1 MSLYGMMRTGVS
13 GMAAQANRLSTVA
26 DNIANSSTT
35 GYKRAYTEFSSL
47 VLPST
52 PGSYNSGGVTTNVL
66 NSISKQGA
74 LQYTTST
81 TDLAVDGNGFFVV
94 RDASGSPFLTR
105 AGSFVPDGQGR
116 LINSA
121 GYQLMGYSYA
131 NGVPAATANGF
142 EGLVPVQIS
151 ATELTALPT
160 KNGIF
165 TANLPSDA
173 TVVAPPLP
181 SGNLA
186 GATYTAKSSM
196 VVYDNLG
203 GKKILDVY
211 YTKTGANTWD
221 VAVFDQSK
229 AASGT
234 TSFPY
239 AAGGLL
245 SNSTLTFDG
254 TTGKLVPPAAP
265 PAVDPSILTFTVPG
279 GAPMTLDMSKMTQLA
294 SPYAV
299 TKAVTDG
306 NGPSTIER
314 VQFDTDGTMYAQ
326 YADGSMKPLF
336 KIPLADVASPDRL
349 IQKSGNVF
357 SQGADSGDVQ
367 IGFADA
373 GGRGKMV
380 SGAVENSNVDIA
392 EELTAMIESQ
402 RNYTANSKV
411 FQTGADLMDIL
422 VNLKR

>member
-13 GMAAQANRLSTVA
+13 GMNAQANRLSTVA

-52 PGSYNSGGVTTNVL
+52 PGAYNSGGVTTKVL
-66 NSISKQGA
+66 NAIAKDGT
-74 LQYTTST
+74 LQYTTSG
-81 TDLAVDGNGFFVV
+81 TDLAVQGNGFFVV
-94 RDASGSPFLTR
+94 QDASGSPYLTR

-116 LINSA
+116 LINAA

-142 EGLVPVQIS
+142 DGLVPVQIS
-151 ATELTALPT
+151 SSELTALPT
-160 KNGIF
+160 KNATF
-165 TANLPSDA
+165 TANLQSDA
-173 TVVAPPLP
+173 AVVTGPLP
-181 SGNLA
+181 SGNAA
-186 GATYTAKSSM
+186 GATYTSKSSM
-196 VVYDNLG
+196 VMYDNLG
-203 GKKILDVY
+203 AKKIVDIY

-229 AASGT
+229 AAPG

-245 SNSTLTFDG
+245 TNSTMTFDG
-254 TTGKLVPPAAP
+254 TTGKLTSAG
-265 PAVDPSILTFTVPG
+265 SLSFTVPN
-279 GAPMTLDMSKMTQLA
+279 GAPVSLDISKMTQLA
-294 SPYAV
+294 SPYTV
-299 TKAVTDG
+299 TKAVADG

-314 VQFDTDGTMYAQ
+314 VEIDTDGTMYAQ
-326 YADGSMKPLF
+326 YADGSMKPLY

-349 IQKSGNVF
+349 NSLSGNVF
-357 SQGADSGDVQ
+357 RESADSGPVQ
-367 IGFADA
+367 IGFADS
-373 GGRGKMV
+373 GGLGKMI
-380 SGAVENSNVDIA
+380 SGALENSNVDIA

>member
-181 SGNLA
+181 SGNAA

-229 AASGT
+229 AATGT
-234 TSFPY
+234 TPFPY

-245 SNSTLTFDG
+245 DSDTLTFDG
-254 TTGKLVPPAAP
+254 TTGKLT
-265 PAVDPSILTFTVPG
+265 SGGTLSFTVPG

-294 SPYAV
+294 SPYTV

-357 SQGADSGDVQ
+357 SQSADSGDVQ
-367 IGFADA
+367 IGFADS

>member
-13 GMAAQANRLSTVA
+13 GMNAQANRLSTVA

-52 PGSYNSGGVTTNVL
+52 PGAYNSGGVTTKVL
-66 NSISKQGA
+66 NAIAKDGT
-74 LQYTTST
+74 LQYTTSG
-81 TDLAVDGNGFFVV
+81 TDLAVEGNGFFVV
-94 RDASGSPFLTR
+94 KDASGSPFLTR

-116 LINSA
+116 LINAA

-142 EGLVPVQIS
+142 DGLVPVQIS
-151 ATELTALPT
+151 SSELTALPT
-160 KNGIF
+160 KNATF

-173 TVVAPPLP
+173 TAVTGAIP
-181 SGNLA
+181 SGNAA
-186 GATYTAKSSM
+186 GATYTSKSSM

-203 GKKILDVY
+203 GKKIVDIY

-229 AASGT
+229 AAPG

-245 SNSTLTFDG
+245 SNATLTFDG
-254 TTGKLVPPAAP
+254 TTGKLTGTSPT
-265 PAVDPSILTFTVPG
+265 SLTFTVPN
-279 GAPMTLDMSKMTQLA
+279 GASMNLDISKLSQLA
-294 SPYAV
+294 SPYTV
-299 TKAVTDG
+299 TKAVADG

-314 VQFDTDGTMYAQ
+314 VEIDTDGTMYAQ

-349 IQKSGNVF
+349 NSLSGNVF
-357 SQGADSGDVQ
+357 RESADSGPVQ
-367 IGFADA
+367 IGFADS
-373 GGRGKMV
+373 GGRGKMI
-380 SGAVENSNVDIA
+380 SGALENSNVDIA

>member
-13 GMAAQANRLSTVA
+13 GMNAQANRLSTVA

-52 PGSYNSGGVTTNVL
+52 PGAYNSGGVTTKVL
-66 NSISKQGA
+66 NAIAKDGT
-74 LQYTTST
+74 LQYTTSG
-81 TDLAVDGNGFFVV
+81 TDLAVQGNGFFVV
-94 RDASGSPFLTR
+94 QDASGSPYLTR

-116 LINSA
+116 LINAA

-142 EGLVPVQIS
+142 DGLVPVQIS
-151 ATELTALPT
+151 SSELTALPT
-160 KNGIF
+160 KNATF
-165 TANLPSDA
+165 TANLQSDA
-173 TVVAPPLP
+173 AVVTGPLP
-181 SGNLA
+181 SGNAA
-186 GATYTAKSSM
+186 GATYTSKSSM
-196 VVYDNLG
+196 VMYDNLG
-203 GKKILDVY
+203 AKKIVDIY

-229 AASGT
+229 AAPG

-245 SNSTLTFDG
+245 TSGSMTFDG
-254 TTGKLVPPAAP
+254 TTGKLTSAG
-265 PAVDPSILTFTVPG
+265 SLNFTVPN
-279 GAPMTLDMSKMTQLA
+279 GAAVSLDISKMTQLA
-294 SPYAV
+294 SPYTV
-299 TKAVTDG
+299 TKAVADG

-314 VQFDTDGTMYAQ
+314 VEIDTDGTMYAQ
-326 YADGSMKPLF
+326 YADGSMKPLY

-349 IQKSGNVF
+349 NSLSGNVF
-357 SQGADSGDVQ
+357 RESADSGPVQ
-367 IGFADA
+367 IGFADS
-373 GGRGKMV
+373 GGLGKMI
-380 SGAVENSNVDIA
+380 SGALENSNVDIA

>member
-13 GMAAQANRLSTVA
+13 GMNAQANRLSTVA

-52 PGSYNSGGVTTNVL
+52 PGAYNSGGVTTKVL
-66 NSISKQGA
+66 NAIAKDGT
-74 LQYTTST
+74 LQYTTSG
-81 TDLAVDGNGFFVV
+81 TDLAVQGNGFFVV
-94 RDASGSPFLTR
+94 QDASGSPYLTR

-116 LINSA
+116 LINAA

-142 EGLVPVQIS
+142 DGLVPVQIS
-151 ATELTALPT
+151 SSELTALPT
-160 KNGIF
+160 KNATF
-165 TANLPSDA
+165 TANLQSDA
-173 TVVAPPLP
+173 AVVTGPLP
-181 SGNLA
+181 SGNAA
-186 GATYTAKSSM
+186 GATYTSKSSM
-196 VVYDNLG
+196 VMYDNLG
-203 GKKILDVY
+203 AKKIVDIY

-229 AASGT
+229 AAPG

-245 SNSTLTFDG
+245 TNSTMTFDG
-254 TTGKLVPPAAP
+254 TTGKLTSAG
-265 PAVDPSILTFTVPG
+265 SLSFTVPN
-279 GAPMTLDMSKMTQLA
+279 GAAVSLDISKMTQLA
-294 SPYAV
+294 SPYTV
-299 TKAVTDG
+299 TKAVADG

-314 VQFDTDGTMYAQ
+314 VEIDTDGTMYAQ
-326 YADGSMKPLF
+326 YADGSMKPLY

-349 IQKSGNVF
+349 NSLSGNVF
-357 SQGADSGDVQ
+357 RESADSGPVQ
-367 IGFADA
+367 IGFADS
-373 GGRGKMV
+373 GGLGKMI
-380 SGAVENSNVDIA
+380 SGALENSNVDIA

>member
-13 GMAAQANRLSTVA
+13 GMNAQANRLSTVA

-52 PGSYNSGGVTTNVL
+52 PGAYNSGGVTTKVL
-66 NSISKQGA
+66 NAIAKDGT
-74 LQYTTST
+74 LQYTTSG
-81 TDLAVDGNGFFVV
+81 TDLAVQGNGFFVV
-94 RDASGSPFLTR
+94 QDASGSPYLTR

-116 LINSA
+116 LINAA

-142 EGLVPVQIS
+142 DGLVPVQIS
-151 ATELTALPT
+151 SSELTALPT
-160 KNGIF
+160 KNATF
-165 TANLPSDA
+165 TANLQSDA
-173 TVVAPPLP
+173 AVSAGPLP
-181 SGNLA
+181 STNAA
-186 GATYTAKSSM
+186 GATYTSKSSM
-196 VVYDNLG
+196 VMYDNLG
-203 GKKILDVY
+203 AKKIVDIY

-221 VAVFDQSK
+221 VAVYDQSK
-229 AASGT
+229 AAPG

-245 SNSTLTFDG
+245 TNSTMTFDG
-254 TTGKLVPPAAP
+254 TTGKLTSAG
-265 PAVDPSILTFTVPG
+265 SLSFTVPN
-279 GAPMTLDMSKMTQLA
+279 GAPVTLDISKMTQLA
-294 SPYAV
+294 SPYTV
-299 TKAVTDG
+299 TKAVADG

-314 VQFDTDGTMYAQ
+314 VEIDTDGTMYAQ

-349 IQKSGNVF
+349 NSLSGNVF
-357 SQGADSGDVQ
+357 RESADSGPVQ
-367 IGFADA
+367 IGFADS
-373 GGRGKMV
+373 GGLGKMI
-380 SGAVENSNVDIA
+380 SGALENSNVDIA

>member
-13 GMAAQANRLSTVA
+13 GMNAQANRLSTVA

-52 PGSYNSGGVTTNVL
+52 PGAYNSGGVTTKVL
-66 NSISKQGA
+66 NAVAKDGT
-74 LQYTTST
+74 LQYTTSG
-81 TDLAVDGNGFFVV
+81 TDLAVQGNGFFVV
-94 RDASGSPFLTR
+94 QDASGSPYLTR

-116 LINSA
+116 LINAA

-131 NGVPAATANGF
+131 NGIPAATANGF
-142 EGLVPVQIS
+142 DGLVPVQIS
-151 ATELTALPT
+151 SSELTALPT
-160 KNGIF
+160 KNATF
-165 TANLPSDA
+165 TANLQSDA
-173 TVVAPPLP
+173 AVSAGPLP
-181 SGNLA
+181 STNAA
-186 GATYTAKSSM
+186 GATYTSKSSM
-196 VVYDNLG
+196 VMYDNLG
-203 GKKILDVY
+203 AKKIVDIY

-221 VAVFDQSK
+221 VAVYDQSK
-229 AASGT
+229 AAAG

-245 SNSTLTFDG
+245 TNSTMTFDG
-254 TTGKLVPPAAP
+254 TTGKLTSAG
-265 PAVDPSILTFTVPG
+265 SLSFTVPN
-279 GAPMTLDMSKMTQLA
+279 GAPVTLDISKMTQLA
-294 SPYAV
+294 SPYTV
-299 TKAVTDG
+299 TKAVADG

-314 VQFDTDGTMYAQ
+314 VEIDTDGTMYAQ

-349 IQKSGNVF
+349 NSLSGNVF
-357 SQGADSGDVQ
+357 RESADSGPVQ
-367 IGFADA
+367 IGFADS
-373 GGRGKMV
+373 GGLGKMI
-380 SGAVENSNVDIA
+380 SGALENSNVDIA

>member
-13 GMAAQANRLSTVA
+13 GMNAQANRLSTVA

-52 PGSYNSGGVTTNVL
+52 PGAYNSGGVTTKVL
-66 NSISKQGA
+66 NAIAKDGT
-74 LQYTTST
+74 LQYTTSG
-81 TDLAVDGNGFFVV
+81 TDLAVQGNGFFVV
-94 RDASGSPFLTR
+94 QDASGSPYLTR

-116 LINSA
+116 LINAA

-142 EGLVPVQIS
+142 DGLVPVQIS
-151 ATELTALPT
+151 SSELTALPT
-160 KNGIF
+160 KNATF
-165 TANLPSDA
+165 TANLQSDA
-173 TVVAPPLP
+173 AISTGPLP
-181 SGNLA
+181 STNAA
-186 GATYTAKSSM
+186 GATYTSKSSM
-196 VVYDNLG
+196 VMYDNLG
-203 GKKILDVY
+203 AKKIVDIY

-221 VAVFDQSK
+221 VAVYDQSK
-229 AASGT
+229 ATAG

-245 SNSTLTFDG
+245 TSSTMTFDG
-254 TTGKLVPPAAP
+254 TTGKLTSAG
-265 PAVDPSILTFTVPG
+265 SLSFTVPN
-279 GAPMTLDMSKMTQLA
+279 GAPVTLDISKMTQLA
-294 SPYAV
+294 SPYTV
-299 TKAVTDG
+299 TKAVADG

-314 VQFDTDGTMYAQ
+314 VEIDTDGTMYAQ

-349 IQKSGNVF
+349 NSLSGNVF
-357 SQGADSGDVQ
+357 RESADSGPVQ
-367 IGFADA
+367 IGFADS
-373 GGRGKMV
+373 GGLGKMI
-380 SGAVENSNVDIA
+380 SGALENSNVDIA

>member
-35 GYKRAYTEFSSL
+35 GYKRAFTEFSSL

-116 LINSA
+116 LINAA

-173 TVVAPPLP
+173 AVVAPPLP
-181 SGNLA
+181 SGNAA
-186 GATYTAKSSM
+186 GATYTSKSSM

-203 GKKILDVY
+203 AKKILDVY

-234 TSFPY
+234 SSFPY

-245 SNSTLTFDG
+245 DSDSLTFDG
-254 TTGKLVPPAAP
+254 TTGKLTGGGTL
-265 PAVDPSILTFTVPG
+265 SFTVPG

-294 SPYAV
+294 SPYTV

-349 IQKSGNVF
+349 IQQSGNVF
-357 SQGADSGDVQ
+357 SQSSDSGEVQ
-367 IGFADA
+367 IGFADS